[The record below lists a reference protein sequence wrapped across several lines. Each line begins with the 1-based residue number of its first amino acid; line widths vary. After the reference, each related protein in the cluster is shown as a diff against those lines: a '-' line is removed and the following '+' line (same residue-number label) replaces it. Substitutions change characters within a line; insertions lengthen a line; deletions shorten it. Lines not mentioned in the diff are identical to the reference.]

1 MEHNEEATEIA
12 NEMESVINS
21 ALVFEAH
28 PMHKYSDTQMFIIE
42 DEESKDNFQDLDE
55 SFKSIAVHNDSIVE
69 DCPDFRSELPVL
81 RDMSI
86 QPA

>member
-1 MEHNEEATEIA
+1 
-12 NEMESVINS
+12 
-21 ALVFEAH
+21 
-28 PMHKYSDTQMFIIE
+28 MFIIE

-86 QPA
+86 